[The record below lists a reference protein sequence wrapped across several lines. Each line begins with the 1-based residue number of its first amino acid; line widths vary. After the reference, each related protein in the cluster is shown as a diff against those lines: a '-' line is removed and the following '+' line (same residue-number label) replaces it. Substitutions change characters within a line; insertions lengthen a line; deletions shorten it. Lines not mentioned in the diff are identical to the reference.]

1 MTHQQICRVIPRQA
15 LLRRLLSLGCG
26 RLIACRHAGGPACV
40 ACTGSLHA
48 AFSEQLRAGARLFAA
63 RAGGLLHHSA
73 GDKIITSWL
82 WPCRG
87 GHADMPNVPPHS
99 VERHVWLCSPARYA
113 RRFPAFGN
121 MLWPGVFPWHGLSGK
136 SITPMGCGPWPWL
149 VSCCLTVARRCMPS
163 VTCFSPLPS
172 LWAVRP
178 HRRAVPSGIS
188 PCQSLWP

>member
-1 MTHQQICRVIPRQA
+1 MTHQQICRVIPRQICCGA
-15 LLRRLLSLGCG
+15 CCRWAVAGSLPVAMPAVRPVCPAPAVCLRPSASSCG
-26 RLIACRHAGGPACV
+26 R
-40 ACTGSLHA
+40 
-48 AFSEQLRAGARLFAA
+48 
-63 RAGGLLHHSA
+63 GLLHHSA
-73 GDKIITSWL
+73 GDKIITSRL

-87 GHADMPNVPPHS
+87 GHAGMPNVPPHS

-113 RRFPAFGN
+113 RRFPAFGS
-121 MLWPGVFPWHGLSGK
+121 MLWQGVFPWHGLSGK

-149 VSCCLTVARRCMPS
+149 VACCRTVARRCMPS

-172 LWAVRP
+172 LLAVRP

>member
-1 MTHQQICRVIPRQA
+1 MPGNTPASAIAAPAAAGLWPAHRLSPCRRSGLCGLHRQSA
-15 LLRRLLSLGCG
+15 CG
-26 RLIACRHAGGPACV
+26 LQRAVAGGRPAVC
-40 ACTGSLHA
+40 GP
-48 AFSEQLRAGARLFAA
+48 
-63 RAGGLLHHSA
+63 GGELLHHSA
-73 GDKIITSWL
+73 GDKIITSRL

-87 GHADMPNVPPHS
+87 GHAGMPNVPPHS

-149 VSCCLTVARRCMPS
+149 VSCCRTVARRCMPS

-172 LWAVRP
+172 LLAVRP